1 MGMGLRL
8 AAFGRR
14 SSAISGQIPVMLVE
28 IGDRP
33 SFPRGN
39 SNKADF
45 FLSLIL
51 QSFHNDIVIILTG
64 ATFANDSLFTY
75 EEGKNHSSYFDVGYL
90 PIFLDQDDLVFDNV
104 SLGEQARDVCGDNKQ
119 CLFDVYT
126 TGKVNIGLASMRAV
140 ESFLAVIND
149 TETRGK

>member
-1 MGMGLRL
+1 M
-8 AAFGRR
+8 FN
-14 SSAISGQIPVMLVE
+14 STFISGQNPVTLVG
-28 IGDRP
+28 IADMP

-39 SNKADF
+39 SNKAEF

-75 EEGKNHSSYFDVGYL
+75 EEGKDHSSYSDVGYL

>member
-1 MGMGLRL
+1 M
-8 AAFGRR
+8 
-14 SSAISGQIPVMLVE
+14 
-28 IGDRP
+28 
-33 SFPRGN
+33 
-39 SNKADF
+39 
-45 FLSLIL
+45 
-51 QSFHNDIVIILTG
+51 
-64 ATFANDSLFTY
+64 
-75 EEGKNHSSYFDVGYL
+75 
-90 PIFLDQDDLVFDNV
+90 FDNV